1 MKILVMGTGAV
12 GGCFG
17 GMLKYAG
24 YDVVFYARGENFRAI
39 QSSGLHVESVAAG
52 KFSITP
58 PVVKNIENIDC
69 TEFYDDFKMEPLK
82 SLHCSKHTRET

>member
-24 YDVVFYARGENFRAI
+24 YDVVFYARGENFSAI
-39 QSSGLHVESVAAG
+39 RSSGLHVDSVAAG

-58 PVVKNIENIDC
+58 TVVKNIEKTTNKAIK
-69 TEFYDDFKMEPLK
+69 DFLKKFNFIIPL
-82 SLHCSKHTRET
+82 CIM